1 MATADTQ
8 PASRLRRNLRVP
20 LLLLWLLLLT
30 TVCVAGL
37 TFYALRGQ
45 RAEIEQARQASLLQ
59 LSTLL
64 ATKSDH
70 ALQSALREPL
80 QLLRESR
87 GSDLTPARM
96 ANILAKHPY
105 IDAILIL
112 DREMRP
118 VRSYPPLVGDYQQRL
133 IGWVTE
139 RLQAETTAATESLA
153 PMRTFVEAVQGA
165 PAVFALLP
173 LRAID
178 SGIGA
183 ATDADGGWILVQS
196 DFDHLRSR
204 FLMPMVRQFER
215 EHGVAVRLLDPAA
228 AADAGPAGVPL
239 SPLVPGWTLV
249 LDAAAAPGGVPP
261 APTTWAIFAA
271 AGGVLLAVILIS
283 AVIAWDVRREYA
295 LVDLRDRFVANVS
308 HELRT
313 PLSLIRMYAETL
325 YLKRI
330 PDTDRQ
336 HEYLRRILQEAEHLS
351 QMIGN
356 VLDFS
361 RLRQGLPVYSLKA
374 TRLDA
379 TVRSVFEQYLPEWQG
394 RGAKMRLVLD
404 EHVRPV
410 AHDTGGVRQI
420 LLNLVDNAIK
430 HGAAAAGIEV
440 RLQGEDGWVHLS
452 VADSGSGISESAQRQ
467 LRRSMQQGRMAED
480 ARGSGLGLALVEQI
494 SKVHRGRFRFGRP
507 PGRSGVEAVVSFPA
521 LGEAA

>member
-1 MATADTQ
+1 MQ
-8 PASRLRRNLRVP
+8 SASRLRRNLRVP

-45 RAEIEQARQASLLQ
+45 RAEIEQARQASRLQ

-64 ATKSDH
+64 ATRIDH
-70 ALQSALREPL
+70 ALQLALQEPL
-80 QLLRESR
+80 LLLRESP

-96 ANILAKHPY
+96 AELRSKRPY
-105 IDAILIL
+105 IAALLIL

-139 RLQAETTAATESLA
+139 RLQAETTVAAESLS
-153 PMRTFVEAVQGA
+153 PMRTFVEAVEGA

-173 LRAID
+173 LRAI
-178 SGIGA
+178 GPGMGA
-183 ATDADGGWILVQS
+183 ATDADGGWILMQS

-204 FLMPMVRQFER
+204 VVMPIVRQFER
-215 EHGVAVRLLDPAA
+215 DHGVAVRLLDPAS

-239 SPLVPGWTLV
+239 SPLVPGWTLA
-249 LDAAAAPGGVPP
+249 LEAATSPGGVPP
-261 APTTWAIFAA
+261 SPTTWAIFVA
-271 AGGVLLAVILIS
+271 AGGVLLAVMLIS

-295 LVDLRDRFVANVS
+295 LVDLRNRFVANVS

-330 PDTDRQ
+330 PDKSRQ
-336 HEYLRRILQEAEHLS
+336 HEYLRLILLEAERLS

-379 TVRSVFEQYLPEWQG
+379 TVRSVFEQYLPEWQS
-394 RGAKMRLVLD
+394 RGATMRLLLD

-410 AHDTGGVRQI
+410 AHDVGGIRQI
-420 LLNLVDNAIK
+420 MLNLVDNAIK
-430 HGAAAAGIEV
+430 HGVAASDIEV
-440 RLQGEDGWVHLS
+440 RLRGEDDWVHLT
-452 VADSGSGISESAQRQ
+452 VADSGEGISESAQRQ
-467 LRRSMQQGRMAED
+467 LRRSMQKGRMAED

-507 PGRSGVEAVVSFPA
+507 PRHSGVEAIVSFPA
-521 LGEAA
+521 LEEAA

>member
-1 MATADTQ
+1 MATADAQ

-45 RAEIEQARQASLLQ
+45 RAEIEQARQATRQQ

-64 ATKSDH
+64 ATRSDH
-70 ALQSALREPL
+70 ALQTALREPL
-80 QLLRESR
+80 LLLRESR

-96 ANILAKHPY
+96 AEVLAKHPY
-105 IDAILIL
+105 VDAILIL

-139 RLQAETTAATESLA
+139 RLQAETTAATEPLA

-173 LRAID
+173 LRAVD

-204 FLMPMVRQFER
+204 FVMPMVRQFER
-215 EHGVAVRLLDPAA
+215 EHGVAVRLQDAA
-228 AADAGPAGVPL
+228 SAADAGPAGVPL
-239 SPLVPGWTLV
+239 SPLVPGWTLA
-249 LDAAAAPGGVPP
+249 LDAATTPRGVSP

-271 AGGVLLAVILIS
+271 AGGVLLAVMLIS

-313 PLSLIRMYAETL
+313 PLSLIRMYVETL

-336 HEYLRRILQEAEHLS
+336 HEYLRLILQEAERLS

-361 RLRQGLPVYSLKA
+361 RLRQGLPVYRLKA

-394 RGAKMRLVLD
+394 RGARMRLVLD
-404 EHVRPV
+404 EHLRPV
-410 AHDTGGVRQI
+410 AHDAGGVRQI

-430 HGAAAAGIEV
+430 HGAAAPGIEV

-452 VADSGSGISESAQRQ
+452 VADSGAGISESAQRQ

-480 ARGSGLGLALVEQI
+480 VRGSGLGLALVEQI

>member
-1 MATADTQ
+1 MQ

-45 RAEIEQARQASLLQ
+45 DAAIEQALQASRLQ
-59 LSTLL
+59 LSVLL
-64 ATKSDH
+64 ATRSDH
-70 ALQSALREPL
+70 ALQTALQEPL
-80 QLLRESR
+80 LLLRESR
-87 GSDLTPARM
+87 GSDLTQARM
-96 ANILAKHPY
+96 AALLARRPY

-139 RLQAETTAATESLA
+139 RLQAETTVATESLS
-153 PMRTFVEAVQGA
+153 PMRTFVEAVEGA
-165 PAVFALLP
+165 PAVFALVP
-173 LRAID
+173 LRAVD
-178 SGIGA
+178 SGMGT
-183 ATDADGGWILVQS
+183 ATDADGGWILMQS

-204 FLMPMVRQFER
+204 VVMPVVRRFER
-215 EHGVAVRLLDPAA
+215 EHGVSVRLLDPAA
-228 AADAGPAGVPL
+228 ANDAGPAGVPL
-239 SPLVPGWTLV
+239 SPLVPGWTLA
-249 LDAAAAPGGVPP
+249 LDAAAAAGGVAP
-261 APTTWAIFAA
+261 APTTWAIFVA
-271 AGGVLLAVILIS
+271 AGGVLLAVMLIS

-295 LVDLRDRFVANVS
+295 LVDLRNRFVANVS

-336 HEYLRRILQEAEHLS
+336 HEYLHKILLEAERLS

-361 RLRQGLPVYSLKA
+361 RLRQGLPVYSLEA
-374 TRLDA
+374 TRIDA
-379 TVRSVFEQYLPEWQG
+379 TVRSVFEQYLPEWQS
-394 RGAKMRLVLD
+394 RGAKMRLVLA
-404 EHVRPV
+404 EHVQPV
-410 AHDTGGVRQI
+410 AHDVGGIRQI
-420 LLNLVDNAIK
+420 LLNLVDNAIR
-430 HGAAAAGIEV
+430 HGAAASGIEV
-440 RLQGEDGWVHLS
+440 RLLGEDGWVHLT
-452 VADSGSGISESAQRQ
+452 VADAGEGLSESAQRH

-507 PGRSGVEAVVSFPA
+507 PTQFGVEAIVSFPA
-521 LGEAA
+521 LGAAA